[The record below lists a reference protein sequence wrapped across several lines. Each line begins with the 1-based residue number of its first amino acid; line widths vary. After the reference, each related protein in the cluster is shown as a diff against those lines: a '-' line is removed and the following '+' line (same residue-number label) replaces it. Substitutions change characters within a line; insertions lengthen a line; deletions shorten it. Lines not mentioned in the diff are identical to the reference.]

1 MNSITENLYYT
12 HTNGSGKN
20 QRLIM
25 SALTEHPIAWKISK
39 VENASPFGICKI
51 TLKQDMFNRHT
62 DYVDIATGEMY
73 ADYYDSSILP
83 FDEEDSSYNDIHIE
97 LFSKTNSIKIGGSYK
112 EISAIVYDKN
122 GNDVTTEFFSS
133 HDDISWA
140 CYIDNADIT
149 ESDFI
154 TWKHQENGN
163 SVKLK
168 LANDKKYLAKTITI
182 KVRSGEYF
190 GSIDMEIISL

>member
-12 HTNGSGKN
+12 HINGSGKN
-20 QRLIM
+20 QRIIM
-25 SALTEHPIAWKISK
+25 SALTENPIVWKISK
-39 VENASPFGICKI
+39 VENTSPFGICKI
-51 TLKQDMFNRHT
+51 TLKQDMFDRHT
-62 DYVDIATGEMY
+62 DYVNMESGEMY

-182 KVRSGEYF
+182 KVKSGEYF